1 MGQSQTQTASRKDP
15 SLSAS
20 PALPHCVFL
29 ETAQVSSWLKTHHVN
44 PLAIVSFGSP
54 VPETFPCPVIHL
66 DLPELAGP
74 SRLEVWGTTDQ
85 IKTYRDEGLSASA
98 SGNVLFGTVTLNEQP
113 GQPIETVTERAYRR
127 LFSCLQDL
135 SFPHLWRI
143 WNYFPDINGF
153 ADGLERYQGFCL
165 GRHRAL
171 ADMLPGFPHSLPA
184 GTAVGTRS
192 GPLQIYFMAG
202 TLPATHLGNPR
213 QVHAYEYPQEYGPR
227 SPSFARA
234 TLSRSEAHS
243 QLYIAGTASVVGHTS
258 QHVGLPRKQTL
269 ETIQNLNVLLP
280 HAEDAAHRHF
290 SGPQS
295 EALYKVYVRDA
306 AHLSEVREALRSFP
320 LSSKQVLFLQGE
332 LCRKEL
338 LVEIEG
344 LITSD

>member
-1 MGQSQTQTASRKDP
+1 MGQSQTQTASRKSP

-20 PALPHCVFL
+20 PALPRCVFL
-29 ETAQVSSWLKTHHVN
+29 EAAQVSSWLKAQHMN
-44 PLAIVSFGSP
+44 PLAIVSFGSH
-54 VPETFPCPVIHL
+54 VPGTFPCPVIHL

-74 SRLEVWGTTDQ
+74 SRLEVWSTTDQ
-85 IKTYRDEGLSASA
+85 IKTYRDEGFSASA
-98 SGNVLFGTVTLNEQP
+98 SGQVLFGTVTLDEQP

-127 LFSCLQDL
+127 LFSCLHDL
-135 SFPHLWRI
+135 SYQHIWRI

-153 ADGLERYQGFCL
+153 ANGLERYQGFCL

-171 ADMLPGFPHSLPA
+171 ADMLPDFPHSLPA

-202 TLPATHLGNPR
+202 TLPAMHLGNPR
-213 QVHAYEYPQEYGPR
+213 QVHAYEYPQDYGPR

-234 TLSRSEAHS
+234 TLFRVEAHS
-243 QLYIAGTASVVGHTS
+243 QLFIAGTASVVGHTS
-258 QHVGLPRKQTL
+258 QHVGLPKQQTH
-269 ETIQNLNVLLP
+269 ETIQNLRALLA
-280 HAEDAAHRHF
+280 HAEGTEHSQFTDPRSA
-290 SGPQS
+290 
-295 EALYKVYVRDA
+295 ALYKVYVRDA
-306 AHLSEVREALRSFP
+306 ADLSEVREALRSFP
-320 LSSKQVLFLQGE
+320 LSSNQVLFLQGA

>member
-1 MGQSQTQTASRKDP
+1 MGQSQTASRKDP

-20 PALPHCVFL
+20 LTLPHCVFL
-29 ETAQVSSWLKTHHVN
+29 ETARAGSWLKAHHVN
-44 PLAIVSFGSP
+44 PLAIISFGGQ
-54 VPETFPCPVIHL
+54 VPDAFPCPVIHL

-74 SRLEVWGTTDQ
+74 SRLEVWSTTDQ
-85 IKTYRDEGLSASA
+85 IKTYRDEGFSASA
-98 SGNVLFGTVTLNEQP
+98 SGNFLFGMVTLDEQP
-113 GQPIETVTERAYRR
+113 GQPIETLTERAYRR
-127 LFSCLQDL
+127 LLSCLQDL
-135 SFPHLWRI
+135 AYPHLWRV

-171 ADMLPGFPHSLPA
+171 ADMLPGFPQSLPA

-213 QVHAYEYPQEYGPR
+213 QVHAYEYPQDYGPR

-234 TLSRSEAHS
+234 TLSQSETRS

-258 QHVGLPRKQTL
+258 QHVGLPKEQTL
-269 ETIQNLNVLLP
+269 ETIQNLKVLLP
-280 HAEDAAHRHF
+280 HAENAAHRDF
-290 SGPQS
+290 TGPQS

-306 AHLSEVREALRSFP
+306 AHLSEVRKALRSFP
-320 LSSKQVLFLQGE
+320 LSSNQVLSLQGE

>member
-1 MGQSQTQTASRKDP
+1 VGQSQTQTASRRDP

-54 VPETFPCPVIHL
+54 VPDTFPSPVIHL
-66 DLPELAGP
+66 NLPELAGP
-74 SRLEVWGTTDQ
+74 SRLEVWSTTDQ
-85 IKTYRDEGLSASA
+85 VRAYRDEGFSASA
-98 SGNVLFGTVTLNEQP
+98 SGNVLFGTVTMDEQS
-113 GQPIETVTERAYRR
+113 GQPIEIVTERAYRR

-135 SFPHLWRI
+135 PYHHIWRI

-192 GPLQIYFMAG
+192 GPLQIYFIAG

-213 QVHAYEYPQEYGPR
+213 QVHAYEYPQDYGPQ

-234 TLSRSEAHS
+234 TLSRSETHS

-258 QHVGLPRKQTL
+258 QHVGLPKEQTL
-269 ETIQNLNVLLP
+269 ETIQNLRALLA
-280 HAEDAAHRHF
+280 HAEDVAHRHF
-290 SGPQS
+290 TGPQS
-295 EALYKVYVRDA
+295 AVLYKVYVRDA
-306 AHLSEVREALRSFP
+306 AHLSEVREALRSIP

>member
-1 MGQSQTQTASRKDP
+1 MGQSQIQTASRRDA

-20 PALPHCVFL
+20 LTLPHCVFL

-85 IKTYRDEGLSASA
+85 IKTYRDEGFSASA
-98 SGNVLFGTVTLNEQP
+98 SGSVLFGTVTLNEQP

-135 SFPHLWRI
+135 SYQHIWRI

-153 ADGLERYQGFCL
+153 ANGLERYQGFCL

-171 ADMLPGFPHSLPA
+171 ADMLPGFPQSLPA

-213 QVHAYEYPQEYGPR
+213 QVHAYEYPQDYGPR

-234 TLSRSEAHS
+234 TLSRSETRS

-258 QHVGLPRKQTL
+258 QHVGLPKEQTL
-269 ETIQNLNVLLP
+269 ETIQNLKVLLP

-290 SGPQS
+290 TGPQS

-306 AHLSEVREALRSFP
+306 AHLSEVHEALRSFP
-320 LSSKQVLFLQGE
+320 LSSEQVLFLQGE